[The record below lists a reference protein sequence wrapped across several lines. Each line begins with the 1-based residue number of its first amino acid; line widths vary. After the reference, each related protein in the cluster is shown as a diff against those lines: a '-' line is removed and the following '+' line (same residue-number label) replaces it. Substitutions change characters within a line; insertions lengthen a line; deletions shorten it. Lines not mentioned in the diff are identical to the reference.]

1 LNIKR
6 DLFILCVGLFVV
18 SDLCAQEHQSHESI
32 RHAIKQFVT
41 NESANAGDIE
51 LSISSLDPRL
61 KLRRCSTALT
71 TFWPP
76 GSRMQSNTSVGVA
89 CEDDKPWKIYV
100 PVKVSEFRDVA
111 IVDHPL
117 MRGDILQE
125 GDITM
130 ERRDVSRLGQRFLE
144 EYSRFMGYR
153 IRQSVSAGSLLQ
165 SSMLSIPELVKR
177 GEKVT
182 LLANSGGIEIRMM
195 GEALSNGGKGA
206 TIRVRNVNSK
216 RIVEGEVVARGV
228 VQVRL

>member
-1 LNIKR
+1 LNITR
-6 DLFILCVGLFVV
+6 DLFILFVGLLVA
-18 SDLCAQEHQSHESI
+18 SHLCAQEHHPHESI
-32 RHAIKQFVT
+32 RQAIEQFVT
-41 NESANAGDIE
+41 NESVNARDIE

-61 KLRRCSTALT
+61 KLRRCSTALS

-89 CEDDKPWKIYV
+89 CKDDKPWKIYV
-100 PVKVSEFRDVA
+100 PVNISEFRDVA
-111 IVDHPL
+111 IVDHSL

-125 GDITM
+125 GDIKM

-144 EYSRFMGYR
+144 KYSRFMGYR
-153 IRQSVSAGSLLQ
+153 IRQPISAGSLLQ
-165 SSMLSIPELVKR
+165 PSMLSMPELVKR

-182 LLANSGGIEIRMM
+182 LLANSGGVEIRMM

-206 TIRVRNVNSK
+206 MIRVRNVSSK